1 MLRLQIIV
9 FQQDTGHE
17 SCGQEQDIIIVAEET
32 GEAGHQRIIRRMDL
46 MDVLT

>member
-1 MLRLQIIV
+1 MQIIV

-32 GEAGHQRIIRRMDL
+32 GEAGHQLTIRQMDL
-46 MDVLT
+46 TDVSI